1 MYGEAGVP
9 DAEDAQLRHET
20 TGEWLDGGAVA
31 HPGLARTVRVRDGV
45 AATTAGP
52 YGDTGALTGFW
63 LLDCEDAD
71 RAVEIAARLP
81 AARAAAVEVRP
92 LMAPSGMEM

>member
-9 DAEDAQLRHET
+9 VAEDAQLRHET
-20 TGEWLDGGAVA
+20 TGEWL
-31 HPGLARTVRVRDGV
+31 DGV